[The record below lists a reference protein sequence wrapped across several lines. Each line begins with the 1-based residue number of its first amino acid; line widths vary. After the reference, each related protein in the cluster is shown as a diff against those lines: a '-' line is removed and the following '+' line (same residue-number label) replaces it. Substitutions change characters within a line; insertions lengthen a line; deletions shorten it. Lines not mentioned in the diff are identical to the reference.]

1 MLKFEAPKNH
11 SSIIKVLGVGGGGN
25 NAVNHMFDQG
35 IVDVDF
41 IQCNTDAQILEA
53 SPIPTRIQLGKS
65 GLGAGNRPD
74 IGRKAAEESIEQ
86 IRQIL
91 ENNTKMLFITAG
103 MGGGTGTGAAPVI
116 ASVARELDIL
126 TVGIVT
132 IPFSFEGRKRKLQAE
147 QGIEELKKYVD
158 TLLVIN
164 NDRLRDFYGN
174 LKLREAFAHAD
185 DVLTRAAKGI
195 AEIITVKAYINVDFE
210 DVKTVMQNSGTAIMG
225 SSVASCEN
233 RALKAAEEALASPLL
248 NDNDINGARNMLL
261 YISSSKDNE
270 ITMDEVTE
278 ITAYIQ
284 NNAGNDVDVIW
295 GVGYD
300 ENLGDAIGITIIATA
315 FEAPKTKQDPKAQ
328 VAKEKNIFN
337 LNSEEPIPF
346 VSNPSTEENN
356 ESIRLVSQSVPE
368 KTPTANETISQ
379 EPSQLKKPAQ
389 RNIYPLFP
397 EEENPTAHSPY
408 TIPESSNEPEIAKPF
423 TGTEPSYSISEKVE
437 AKNTERVNVLR
448 GFSYPIKSLDQVEK
462 LENEPAYKR
471 RNKNL
476 EPPPLSSESLAP
488 KSAISDQPGGPE
500 IRSNSYLFDNPD

>member
-11 SSIIKVLGVGGGGN
+11 SSIIKVMGVGGGGN
-25 NAVNHMFDQG
+25 NAVNHMFNQG

-53 SPIPTRIQLGKS
+53 SPVPVKIQLGKT

-74 IGRKAAEESIEQ
+74 IGRKAAEESVEQ

-147 QGIEELKKYVD
+147 QGIEEMKKYVD

-164 NDRLRDFYGN
+164 NDRLRDFYGD

-210 DVKTVMQNSGTAIMG
+210 DVKTVMQNSGRAIMG
-225 SSVASCEN
+225 SSTASGEN
-233 RALKAAEEALASPLL
+233 RALRAAEEALSSPLL
-248 NDNDINGARNMLL
+248 NDNDINGAHNMLL
-261 YISSSKDNE
+261 YISSSKENE

-278 ITAYIQ
+278 ITNYIQ
-284 NNAGNDVDVIW
+284 KNAGNDDDIIW
-295 GVGYD
+295 VVGYD
-300 ENLGDAIGITIIATA
+300 ENLADAIGITLLATA
-315 FEAPKTKQDPKAQ
+315 FEAPKTIQIPKPQ
-328 VAKEKNIFN
+328 MEKEKNVFN
-337 LNSEEPIPF
+337 LLDNEPKPF
-346 VSNPSTEENN
+346 HQTPLQN
-356 ESIRLVSQSVPE
+356 ES
-368 KTPTANETISQ
+368 NETISLVSQ
-379 EPSQLKKPAQ
+379 RTPEKTHTGHNNDSQDPSQPNKPIQ
-389 RNIYPLFP
+389 RTIYPLFT
-397 EEENPTAHSPY
+397 EEENEIYQPQPAPS
-408 TIPESSNEPEIAKPF
+408 ESLSEPEKIKSFKNP
-423 TGTEPSYSISEKVE
+423 EPSEPMEKKIE
-437 AKNTERVNVLR
+437 TKNNERVRMLR
-448 GFSYPIKSLDQVEK
+448 NFSYPIKSLDQVEK

-471 RNKNL
+471 RNINV
-476 EPPPLSSESLAP
+476 EPAAPSSESVAP
-488 KSAISDQPGGPE
+488 KSTLSEQPNGPE
-500 IRSNSYLFDNPD
+500 IRSNPYLFDNPD

>member
-225 SSVASCEN
+225 SSVASGEN

-356 ESIRLVSQSVPE
+356 ESIRLVSQSV
-368 KTPTANETISQ
+368 
-379 EPSQLKKPAQ
+379 
-389 RNIYPLFP
+389 
-397 EEENPTAHSPY
+397 
-408 TIPESSNEPEIAKPF
+408 
-423 TGTEPSYSISEKVE
+423 
-437 AKNTERVNVLR
+437 
-448 GFSYPIKSLDQVEK
+448 
-462 LENEPAYKR
+462 
-471 RNKNL
+471 
-476 EPPPLSSESLAP
+476 
-488 KSAISDQPGGPE
+488 
-500 IRSNSYLFDNPD
+500 